1 MKSLST
7 YVLLAAMAALTVSCK
22 KDSEPAPA
30 PPTKTDLLTA
40 KSWRLT
46 DIKIGGTSFYAF
58 IDACEKDDLIKFNA
72 NKSATFD
79 QGATR
84 CDQTEPQTAT
94 GKWEFTTNETK
105 LKFTDPEGDV
115 SEGNMTT
122 LNATSLVL
130 SDPNAGGP
138 GVAGELTFTAR

>member
-22 KDSEPAPA
+22 KDSEPKPE
-30 PPTKTDLLTA
+30 PTKTDLLTA

-46 DIKIGGTSFYAF
+46 DIKVGGQSFYAF
-58 IDACEKDDLIKFNA
+58 LDACDKDDFIKFNA

-79 QGATR
+79 QGAVR
-84 CDQTEPQTAT
+84 CDQSEPQSAS

-105 LKFTDPEGDV
+105 LKLTDPDGDV
-115 SEGNMTT
+115 TEGNITT
-122 LNATSLVL
+122 LSATSLVL
-130 SDPNAGGP
+130 SEPNAGGP